1 LSNFFLRSLWPGLL
15 VWIVLYVSDYA
26 LTITAARLYRKG
38 VNEKIVFEGS
48 YEITPYFQKDIDS
61 LRLIS
66 PRFLVALLWIAGL
79 LAVSWLFF
87 AQSQPE
93 LYEFMLGLM
102 ILVQL
107 SIHTRHL
114 RNLFLF
120 RAITK
125 TSGITGRIE
134 YSRALMLRMSSTES
148 LIFSG
153 MFLILFAFTQSW
165 FILGGAVGCLALAA
179 KHFRLAR
186 KCSTV
191 PKSTVQTPQS
201 T

>member
-79 LAVSWLFF
+79 LTFSWLFF
-87 AQSQPE
+87 ARSQPE

-165 FILGGAVGCLALAA
+165 FILGGAVGCLSLAA

-186 KCSTV
+186 KCSAVT
-191 PKSTVQTPQS
+191 KSAVQTPQS